1 MKVFEPK
8 TVEFKCSCSRAR
20 CENALQQL
28 SQQELADLAKE
39 EQGTSMTCQHCG
51 KTYTFTKED
60 LQTILAKVSQ

>member
-1 MKVFEPK
+1 MFLF
-8 TVEFKCSCSRAR
+8 TR